1 MGGLHLLDA
10 VLHARQHIQ
19 RRSQS
24 VTSKQYQSSSRSSSK
39 VGEGRCSRAGYFAVY
54 VGGDDE
60 EQRRKR
66 FEVPI
71 KYLKHPLFKE
81 LLNKAAEEFGFD
93 HGMGGLTIPCD
104 EKDFIDL
111 TSRINSSLIN

>member
-1 MGGLHLLDA
+1 MGGLRLLDA

-19 RRSQS
+19 RWSAASKHGASSCRS
-24 VTSKQYQSSSRSSSK
+24 
-39 VGEGRCSRAGYFAVY
+39 GHFAVY
-54 VGGDDE
+54 VGDDE

-66 FEVPI
+66 FVVPI
-71 KYLKHPLFKE
+71 SYLKHPLFKD

-93 HGMGGLTIPCD
+93 HGMGGLTVPCD

-111 TSRINSSLIN
+111 TSRISESSKSTPSLLL

>member
-1 MGGLHLLDA
+1 MVGLCLLDA

-19 RRSQS
+19 RRSRS
-24 VTSKQYQSSSRSSSK
+24 ATSRSSSK
-39 VGEGRCSRAGYFAVY
+39 VGEACCSRSGYFAVY

-60 EQRRKR
+60 EQIRRKR

-81 LLNKAAEEFGFD
+81 LLNKAADEFGFH
-93 HGMGGLTIPCD
+93 HGMGGLTVPCD
-104 EKDFIDL
+104 EKDFINL